1 MNPMMGHWSSADEAL
16 LVENL
21 ELGHDLELISEVL
34 GRAPSDVVLRMV
46 HLYQNGSI
54 VVMAGPTFD
63 VLVKRIVE

>member
-1 MNPMMGHWSSADEAL
+1 MMGHWSSADEAL

>member
-1 MNPMMGHWSSADEAL
+1 MMGHWSSADEAL

-54 VVMAGPTFD
+54 VVMVGATFD
-63 VLVKRIVE
+63 VLVKRIGE